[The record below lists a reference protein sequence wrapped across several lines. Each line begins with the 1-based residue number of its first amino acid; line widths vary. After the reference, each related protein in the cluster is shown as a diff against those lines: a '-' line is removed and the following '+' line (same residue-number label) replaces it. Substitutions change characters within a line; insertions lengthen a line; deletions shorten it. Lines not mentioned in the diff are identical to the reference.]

1 MDLLVRHIGRL
12 HSMVGDSSTG
22 LTTDA
27 ALVVRGGQ
35 VAWIGPEAAVSA
47 AVGGIDLPE
56 VDAGGAVVVPGF
68 VDAHTHLI
76 WAGTRR
82 EEFVARLAGQA
93 YDGGGIRTTVAA
105 TRAASD
111 EELLG
116 LARARAESASRHGTT
131 TMEIKTGYGLSP
143 AEELRQL
150 DVVAALADTVPMRIE
165 PTYLGAHVV
174 PAGADPQAYVA
185 EVIETLPA
193 AAEHGA
199 RWVDVF
205 CDEGAFTVERA
216 RQILV
221 AGRAAGLGLRLHAE
235 EIAHTGA
242 AGLAAELGCASAD
255 HLEHVSAEDAR
266 AMATAGVVGVLLPT
280 VTLSLRTFA
289 FGQYAVL
296 RDAGVQLAVSTDCN
310 PGTSWCE
317 SMPYAVQLAC
327 LVYGMPVADAL
338 RAATRGGAAALR
350 RDDVGH
356 LGVGAHADFVVLDTD
371 HEADL
376 VAHLGAPAVS
386 ATYAAGRRAD
396 RPSSDPAG
404 SLR

>member
-1 MDLLVRHIGRL
+1 MDLLVRRIGRL
-12 HSMVGDSSTG
+12 HTMAGATG
-22 LTTDA
+22 SGVVEDA
-27 ALVVRGGQ
+27 ALVVRDGR
-35 VAWIGPEAAVSA
+35 VAWTGPDAQVGSVVAASDDVA
-47 AVGGIDLPE
+47 E
-56 VDAGGAVVVPGF
+56 WDAEGAVVLPGF
-68 VDAHTHLI
+68 VDAHTHLV

-82 EEFVARLAGQA
+82 EEFVARLAGES

-111 EELLG
+111 DALMA
-116 LARARAESASRHGTT
+116 LATTRARSALRNGTT
-131 TMEIKTGYGLSP
+131 TMEIKTGYGLSV

-150 DVVAALADTVPMRIE
+150 DVIAALAERVPMRIE

-174 PAGADPQAYVA
+174 PAGADPSTYVA
-185 EVIETLPA
+185 EVVRTLPA
-193 AAEHGA
+193 AVAHGA

-205 CDEGAFTVERA
+205 CDEGAFTVDQA
-216 RQILV
+216 RTILT
-221 AGRAAGLGLRLHAE
+221 AGRDAGLGLRIHAE

-255 HLEHVSAEDAR
+255 HLEHVSEPDAR
-266 AMATAGVVGVLLPT
+266 AMASAGVVAVLLPT

-289 FGQYAVL
+289 FGQYQVL

-317 SMPYAVQLAC
+317 SMPYAIQLAC
-327 LVYGMPVADAL
+327 LVYGMPIGDAL
-338 RAATRGGAAALR
+338 RAGTRGGAAALR

-356 LGVGAHADFVVLDTD
+356 LELGACADLAVLATD

-376 VAHLGAPAVS
+376 VAHLGAPAVA
-386 ATYAAGRRAD
+386 ATFVAGRRVDLAD
-396 RPSSDPAG
+396 GAPS
-404 SLR
+404 